1 MRKPQKILISYKSSI
16 KEAMRLLN
24 KQLEKLLIVID
35 EKKFYGV
42 LNDGDLRRAIL
53 NGNSLNQKIKSIVNK
68 KPLTISDQVPENE
81 AYNKINAKILVLPVL
96 NIKNEVKGY
105 YSFKDKNQLYS
116 SKSRKVLIFGMGY
129 VGLTL
134 GATISNLGFNV
145 LGYDKNKSVIKNLKK
160 GVRLS
165 LKKA

>member
-1 MRKPQKILISYKSSI
+1 M
-16 KEAMRLLN
+16 
-24 KQLEKLLIVID
+24 
-35 EKKFYGV
+35 
-42 LNDGDLRRAIL
+42 
-53 NGNSLNQKIKSIVNK
+53 
-68 KPLTISDQVPENE
+68 PENE

-134 GATISNLGFNV
+134 GATISNLGFIV
-145 LGYDKNKSVIKNLKK
+145 
-160 GVRLS
+160 
-165 LKKA
+165 

>member
-16 KEAMRLLN
+16 KDAMRLLN

-35 EKKFYGV
+35 EKKKFYGV

-116 SKSRKVLIFGMGY
+116 SKSIKVLIFGMGY
-129 VGLTL
+129 VGNL

-145 LGYDKNKSVIKNLKK
+145 LGYDKNKSVIKNLK
-160 GVRLS
+160 RCATFL
-165 LKKA
+165 

>member
-16 KEAMRLLN
+16 RDAMRLLN
-24 KQLEKLLIVID
+24 KQLEKLLIVIE
-35 EKKFYGV
+35 EKKIFYGV

-68 KPLTISDQVPENE
+68 HPLTISDQVPENE
-81 AYNKINAKILVLPVL
+81 AYNKINSKILVLPVL

-116 SKSRKVLIFGMGY
+116 SKSRNVLVFGMGY

-145 LGYDKNKSVIKNLKK
+145 LGYDKNKNVIKN
-160 GVRLS
+160 
-165 LKKA
+165 